1 MKQTEYL
8 ENEWPEDPA
17 EDPSVPEKT
26 EATPDEE
33 TDETEEALDEET
45 LLPGDDGSPFR
56 PVDPLE
62 IFHLENPPEIEDGAT
77 NSKKAEACLQY
88 YFQAQSEMRTQ
99 AEKGRAIRN
108 RYTAG
113 FLHYYEPALNYI
125 VTDFMRRYAMEG
137 HFEDLKQAAA
147 MGILKAVENYQYE
160 KKAAFRSYALKY
172 IENELHKYVRV
183 MRRGRTVSSDDAYK
197 KLRTVMAVFSEMG
210 GQMDDDVLQVA
221 AEEAGVSPARAK
233 EMILAGLQNM
243 KSVDV
248 YQRFDRDG
256 SEAENGSLAE
266 IAVCRA
272 PSPYQ
277 VLLKKELEAVLYRA
291 WSRLDYRQQMV
302 LAEHLGFCPECFSVL
317 QRNGASGACYDCT
330 PRKKVPF
337 EDIAISHGFSSPDT
351 AARQYKSA
359 VERFRTVYKEEFSRV
374 FLPKR
379 TPQDKP

>member
-1 MKQTEYL
+1 M
-8 ENEWPEDPA
+8 
-17 EDPSVPEKT
+17 
-26 EATPDEE
+26 
-33 TDETEEALDEET
+33 
-45 LLPGDDGSPFR
+45 
-56 PVDPLE
+56 
-62 IFHLENPPEIEDGAT
+62 
-77 NSKKAEACLQY
+77 
-88 YFQAQSEMRTQ
+88 
-99 AEKGRAIRN
+99 
-108 RYTAG
+108 
-113 FLHYYEPALNYI
+113 
-125 VTDFMRRYAMEG
+125 
-137 HFEDLKQAAA
+137 
-147 MGILKAVENYQYE
+147 
-160 KKAAFRSYALKY
+160 
-172 IENELHKYVRV
+172 
-183 MRRGRTVSSDDAYK
+183 
-197 KLRTVMAVFSEMG
+197 
-210 GQMDDDVLQVA
+210 
-221 AEEAGVSPARAK
+221 
-233 EMILAGLQNM
+233 
-243 KSVDV
+243 
-248 YQRFDRDG
+248 
-256 SEAENGSLAE
+256 AE